1 VETADRSRTPGRA
14 RTDESLA
21 EIIRFDAATTCTAMG
36 GLRGYHRQEIERERD
51 WAGEIDRIVSDWEQT
66 SLTGDGSPH

>member
-1 VETADRSRTPGRA
+1 
-14 RTDESLA
+14 
-21 EIIRFDAATTCTAMG
+21 MG